1 MSSCA
6 PIGGSEDPNGSNTP
20 PWIFVSSVRG
30 SWSSS
35 LSMTLAVKESISDDE
50 SPLHP
55 GLSGVMAVFDKDVD
69 F

>member
-1 MSSCA
+1 
-6 PIGGSEDPNGSNTP
+6 
-20 PWIFVSSVRG
+20 
-30 SWSSS
+30 
-35 LSMTLAVKESISDDE
+35 MTLAVKEALSDDE